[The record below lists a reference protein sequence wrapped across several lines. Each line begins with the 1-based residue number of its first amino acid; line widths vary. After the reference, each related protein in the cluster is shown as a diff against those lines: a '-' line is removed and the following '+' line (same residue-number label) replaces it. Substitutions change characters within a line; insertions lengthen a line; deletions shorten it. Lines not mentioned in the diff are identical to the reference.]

1 MSMMLWDINRQR
13 TCQRPIIPATTTGK
27 RRMAMKLKKWV
38 GKAMLWLVGLG
49 LLGGLA
55 MDNGL
60 LETAALFVFVLGVC
74 AFVVKAVDIILEG
87 ED

>member
-1 MSMMLWDINRQR
+1 MSKI
-13 TCQRPIIPATTTGK
+13 
-27 RRMAMKLKKWV
+27 KKWV
-38 GKAMLWLVGLG
+38 GKAMLGTLALG

-55 MDNGL
+55 MNNGL

>member
-1 MSMMLWDINRQR
+1 
-13 TCQRPIIPATTTGK
+13 
-27 RRMAMKLKKWV
+27 MKIKKWV
-38 GKAMLWLVGLG
+38 GKAMLGTLALG

-60 LETAALFVFVLGVC
+60 LETAAVVVVALGLA
-74 AFVVKAVDIILEG
+74 AFIVKALDIIVEG

>member
-1 MSMMLWDINRQR
+1 
-13 TCQRPIIPATTTGK
+13 
-27 RRMAMKLKKWV
+27 MKPKKWM
-38 GKAMLWLVGLG
+38 GKVMLGTLALG

>member
-1 MSMMLWDINRQR
+1 
-13 TCQRPIIPATTTGK
+13 
-27 RRMAMKLKKWV
+27 MKIKKWV
-38 GKAMLWLVGLG
+38 GKAMLGTLTLG

-60 LETAALFVFVLGVC
+60 LETAAVVVVALGLA
-74 AFVVKAVDIILEG
+74 AFIVKALDIIVEG